1 MYLDE
6 YDRYY
11 GLNKTK
17 YYFKK
22 ILEEK
27 GLASEVCQKYLINA
41 YMSIGEQNNKYN
53 LSYEEFKKLRR
64 GTLGFDPYNY
74 LKQAFCIY

>member
-1 MYLDE
+1 MYIDE
-6 YDRYY
+6 YDRCY

-27 GLASEVCQKYLINA
+27 GLASEV
-41 YMSIGEQNNKYN
+41 
-53 LSYEEFKKLRR
+53 
-64 GTLGFDPYNY
+64 
-74 LKQAFCIY
+74 

>member
-6 YDRYY
+6 YDRCY

-27 GLASEVCQKYLINA
+27 GLASEVCQK
-41 YMSIGEQNNKYN
+41 
-53 LSYEEFKKLRR
+53 LSHKCIHEHWE
-64 GTLGFDPYNY
+64 T
-74 LKQAFCIY
+74 KQQIQS